1 MTHPIEI
8 TDVTLR
14 DGLQME
20 TTTLST
26 ENKLRIFEGLLLC
39 GYSRV
44 EVTSFV
50 PPKWSAQLA
59 DSEELCGKLFAGS
72 APKVQT
78 MAFVPNEKG
87 LDRLLQFPIPW
98 VSAFI
103 AASGSFNRK
112 NVNASITDT
121 LVMLRKIVR
130 ASHQEKRLVRIYIS
144 TVFGCPYEGEIPCDK
159 RLDLLKAVIEL
170 GPDEIALSD
179 TIGVAVPSMLKEVL
193 TELGALYPKEK
204 TALHFHNTY
213 GLALAN
219 ASAACEVGISKFD
232 GSTGG
237 IGGCPYAKGAT
248 GNVASEELLY
258 LFYRQ
263 KCIPTFRYPEIE
275 QTLIV
280 LKDLGLTLH
289 SHLFDISQKGGQK
302 VGQKGGQKGGSIY
315 GIR

>member
-14 DGLQME
+14 DGLQTE
-20 TTTLST
+20 TVLST
-26 ENKLRIFEGLLLC
+26 ENKLSIFERLLMC

-50 PPKWSAQLA
+50 PPRWSAQSA
-59 DSEELCGKLFAGS
+59 DSEQLCGKIFAGS
-72 APKVQT
+72 APNVQT

-103 AASGSFNRK
+103 AASQSFNKK
-112 NVNASITDT
+112 NVNASIEDT
-121 LVMLRKIVR
+121 FVMLRKIVHR
-130 ASHQEKRLVRIYIS
+130 AHQEKRLVRIYIS

-159 RLDLLKAVIEL
+159 RLDLLKAVAGLE
-170 GPDEIALSD
+170 PDEIALSD
-179 TIGVAVPSMLKEVL
+179 TIGVAFPAAVKDILRDFAMC
-193 TELGALYPKEK
+193 YPKEK
-204 TALHFHNTY
+204 TALHLHNTY

-219 ASAACEVGISKFD
+219 ASAAYEHGISKFD

-237 IGGCPYAKGAT
+237 IGGCPYANGAT

-263 KCIPTFRYPEIE
+263 KWIQTFRYPEIE
-275 QTLIV
+275 RTLMV
-280 LKDLGLTLH
+280 LKDLGLNLH
-289 SHLFDISQKGGQK
+289 SRLFDIA
-302 VGQKGGQKGGSIY
+302 QKGGQKGGSIY
-315 GIR
+315 GLR